1 MKKILI
7 GSLISFLSL
16 WLSYSLGVQKGLRNA
31 LTSHNFSCPLPQQNR
46 EIKHFP
52 SSDIESQ
59 KEKGEREPAPSS
71 QEKIPRENP
80 TEESLGTRS
89 FGPDVTQNTVGF
101 TYLHGRNFRNSGGN
115 KIKQT
120 QENTNNESNVDN
132 GESYPQSPQNTRQPV
147 PVNYDTLSETPHF
160 EAEGRPGPATE
171 INLDNVDYHI
181 FSFTV
186 GDFDQAFKSEFDD
199 FTQKLG
205 TSASAADT
213 YIFTIQM
220 QDDEGAIY
228 NVYKNDGYEYV
239 AQFQSSSLPQ
249 LNNESFHAIDKQAF
263 PADSKKII
271 IKPNSTPNI
280 DFLYQA
286 YLSDLH
292 RQPAFVSNENY
303 TLFKISPDLFILQ
316 HKI

>member
-1 MKKILI
+1 M
-7 GSLISFLSL
+7 
-16 WLSYSLGVQKGLRNA
+16 WLSYSLGVQKGLKNA

-59 KEKGEREPAPSS
+59 KERGEKKSET
-71 QEKIPRENP
+71 QETLPFPEQNITNTDENP
-80 TEESLGTRS
+80 TEQQDKFPNTGE
-89 FGPDVTQNTVGF
+89 QNF

-120 QENTNNESNVDN
+120 QENTNNGDN
-132 GESYPQSPQNTRQPV
+132 DREFYPQSPQNTRQPV

-160 EAEGRPGPATE
+160 EAEGRPGPSAE

-205 TSASAADT
+205 TSANAADT
-213 YIFTIQM
+213 YVFTIQM

-239 AQFQSSSLPQ
+239 SQFQSSSLPQ

-292 RQPAFVSNENY
+292 RQPAFVSNDNY